1 MDEIA
6 AAFIKGIRNGILHEQ
21 KPERA
26 IWQDEPEGQTLAQ
39 GDEYSHPADKLSDRP
54 KGYYEREWIPF
65 VVDLPAAYTIFW
77 PQSPGI

>member
-39 GDEYSHPADKLSDRP
+39 GDEYSHPP
-54 KGYYEREWIPF
+54 
-65 VVDLPAAYTIFW
+65 TN
-77 PQSPGI
+77 